1 MTEEFL
7 QRFYALHYVYP
18 KPLNRLQR
26 LMADDPELGRL
37 TYRPPNEWSALL
49 GISIAQAAS
58 LKKAYADSLHIPF
71 DELYQK
77 HKITPISYFHSH
89 YPESLLDLIDPP
101 AILYA
106 KGDTRLLLAPF
117 KIAIIGSRKATGYS
131 RAAIQ
136 TLLPPLIAKK
146 TVIVSGLAVGAD
158 AMAHQEAI
166 DSGGRTIAVT
176 GSGFLHPYPKENRP
190 LNNIIEETHLVITEY
205 PPYMQ
210 PLRWN
215 FPMRNRIIS
224 GLSKGIIVT
233 EAKEKS
239 GTMSTIEH
247 ALEHG
252 RDVFAVPGNIY
263 SPLSAG
269 PHKLIAEG
277 AVPLWNGGRVL
288 EEYPQLT
295 EDL

>member
-1 MTEEFL
+1 MTENFL
-7 QRFYALHYVYP
+7 QRLYALHYIYP

-26 LMADDPELGRL
+26 LMADDPWLERL
-37 TYRPPNEWSALL
+37 KDRSPHEWSVLL
-49 GISIAQAAS
+49 GISISQAAP
-58 LKKAYADSLHIPF
+58 LKKAFSETLSIPF
-71 DELYQK
+71 DQLYKK
-77 HKITPISYFHSH
+77 HKITPISYTHSH

-106 KGDTRLLLAPF
+106 KGDTGLLLSPF
-117 KIAIIGSRKATGYS
+117 KIAMIGSRKATNYS
-131 RAAIQ
+131 LSVIN
-136 TLLPPLIAKK
+136 TLIPPLIEKK
-146 TVIVSGLAVGAD
+146 AVIVSGLAIGAD
-158 AMAHQEAI
+158 AMAHQAAI
-166 DSGGRTIAVT
+166 DHGGRTIAVT
-176 GSGFLHPYPKENRP
+176 GSGFLHPYPKENNR
-190 LNNIIEETHLVITEY
+190 LNNIIEETQLAITEY

-233 EAKEKS
+233 EANVKS
-239 GTMSTIEH
+239 GTLSTIEH

-252 RDVFAVPGNIY
+252 RDIFAVPGDIY

-277 AVPLWNGGRVL
+277 AVPVWNGVQVL
-288 EEYPQLT
+288 EEYPQFT
-295 EDL
+295 EES

>member
-18 KPLNRLQR
+18 KPLNRILR
-26 LMADDPELGRL
+26 LMEGDPELGRL
-37 TYRPPNEWSALL
+37 RNRPLNEWSVLL
-49 GISIAQAAS
+49 GISMTQAAS
-58 LKKAYADSLHIPF
+58 LKKAYTDSLHIPF
-71 DELYQK
+71 DELYKK

-106 KGDTRLLLAPF
+106 KGDASLLLAPF

-131 RAAIQ
+131 RAAIK

-158 AMAHQEAI
+158 AMAHQAVI
-166 DSGGRTIAVT
+166 DNGGRTIAVT
-176 GSGFLHPYPKENRP
+176 GSGFLNPYPKENLP

-224 GLSKGIIVT
+224 GLSKGVIVT
-233 EAKEKS
+233 EAKVKS

-252 RDVFAVPGNIY
+252 RDVFAIPGDIY

-277 AVPLWNGGRVL
+277 AVPLWDGVRVL

>member
-1 MTEEFL
+1 MTEKFK

-18 KPLNRLQR
+18 KPLNRLER
-26 LMADDPELGRL
+26 LMADDPELERLKGR
-37 TYRPPNEWSALL
+37 TPHEWSVLL
-49 GISIAQAAS
+49 GISATQAIS
-58 LKKAYADSLHIPF
+58 LKKAYIESLSIPF
-71 DELYQK
+71 DELYKK
-77 HKITPISYFHSH
+77 HKIIPISYNHPD

-101 AILYA
+101 AILYT

-117 KIAIIGSRKATGYS
+117 KIAIIGSRKATNYS
-131 RAAIQ
+131 RSAIEK
-136 TLLPPLIAKK
+136 LLPPLIAKK
-146 TVIVSGLAVGAD
+146 AVIVSGLAVGAD
-158 AMAHQEAI
+158 AMAHQAVI

-233 EAKEKS
+233 EAKQKS

-252 RDVFAVPGNIY
+252 RDIFAIPGDIY

-277 AVPLWNGGRVL
+277 AIPLWDGGRIL
-288 EEYPQLT
+288 EEYPQLI

>member
-1 MTEEFL
+1 MTEKFK

-18 KPLNRLQR
+18 KPLNRLER
-26 LMADDPELGRL
+26 LMADDPELERLKGR
-37 TYRPPNEWSALL
+37 TPHEWSVLL
-49 GISIAQAAS
+49 GISATQAIS
-58 LKKAYADSLHIPF
+58 LKKAYIESLSIPF
-71 DELYQK
+71 DELYKK
-77 HKITPISYFHSH
+77 HKITPISYNHPD

-101 AILYA
+101 AILYT

-117 KIAIIGSRKATGYS
+117 KIAIIGSRKATNYS
-131 RAAIQ
+131 RSAIEK
-136 TLLPPLIAKK
+136 LLPPLIAKK
-146 TVIVSGLAVGAD
+146 AVIVSGLAVGAD
-158 AMAHQEAI
+158 AMAHQAVI

-233 EAKEKS
+233 EAKQKS

-252 RDVFAVPGNIY
+252 RDIFAIPGDIY

-277 AVPLWNGGRVL
+277 AIPLWDGGRIL
-288 EEYPQLT
+288 EEYPQLI